1 MNRQLKV
8 GKSFV
13 QEIRTKIVAEA
24 DVVVAGGGTAG
35 VVAALAAARNGVQT
49 LLVERYGFL
58 GGMMTAGNA
67 GLTKYIVHSTDR
79 SDYAKVLEKLADKP
93 SEVQIVGGIPME
105 ITDELMKI
113 GAGIGPAGSY
123 VFTSSE
129 DFKWLLLTMLQKARV
144 QLLLHSW
151 IVDVLKEGNVIKGIV
166 VENKSGRQAI
176 LGKVIIDATGDGD
189 VAARAGAPF
198 ETGVGPNDLSAKAG
212 VKIGSMSPMG
222 VMFKVGNVNLPQ
234 LFEYLKN
241 KPEIFQIQGCA
252 LLSLEEASVNLKKR
266 ETMTINVKTD
276 FSPYY
281 FQVYNLP
288 MEGVATLC
296 CPCYHGDGT
305 SAADLTKAEIAIRK
319 MVRIWCEKI
328 RKIPG
333 FHEMYLLDC
342 PQIGVRETRFIQGE
356 YVMTADDIFNTQKFE
371 DSIGRGSHPVD
382 ASPMP
387 ESIKKH
393 RLPPRWYFNIPYR
406 CLVPK
411 KIENLLVAGR
421 CISVTHEAFS
431 CVRPTVQCMITGQ
444 AAGAAAAMCAKQ
456 DIYPRNI
463 NTDDLCKS
471 LKSQGVII

>member
-35 VVAALAAARNGVQT
+35 VVAALAAARNGAQT

-79 SDYAKVLEKLADKP
+79 SDYAKVLGKLADKP

-198 ETGVGPNDLSAKAG
+198 ETGVGPNDL
-212 VKIGSMSPMG
+212 PR
-222 VMFKVGNVNLPQ
+222 
-234 LFEYLKN
+234 
-241 KPEIFQIQGCA
+241 KPA
-252 LLSLEEASVNLKKR
+252 
-266 ETMTINVKTD
+266 
-276 FSPYY
+276 
-281 FQVYNLP
+281 
-288 MEGVATLC
+288 
-296 CPCYHGDGT
+296 
-305 SAADLTKAEIAIRK
+305 
-319 MVRIWCEKI
+319 
-328 RKIPG
+328 
-333 FHEMYLLDC
+333 
-342 PQIGVRETRFIQGE
+342 
-356 YVMTADDIFNTQKFE
+356 
-371 DSIGRGSHPVD
+371 
-382 ASPMP
+382 
-387 ESIKKH
+387 
-393 RLPPRWYFNIPYR
+393 
-406 CLVPK
+406 
-411 KIENLLVAGR
+411 
-421 CISVTHEAFS
+421 
-431 CVRPTVQCMITGQ
+431 
-444 AAGAAAAMCAKQ
+444 
-456 DIYPRNI
+456 
-463 NTDDLCKS
+463 
-471 LKSQGVII
+471 LKSGPCRPWA